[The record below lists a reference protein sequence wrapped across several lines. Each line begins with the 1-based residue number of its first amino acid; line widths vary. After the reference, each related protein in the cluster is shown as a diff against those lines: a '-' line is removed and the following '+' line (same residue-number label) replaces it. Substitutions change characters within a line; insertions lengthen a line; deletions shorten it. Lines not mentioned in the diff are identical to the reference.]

1 MLIRLENIVSIRFI
15 GKTGWWKVDVYKHFI
30 VNWHCYIEYPSN
42 LFQIEFN
49 WNKMAELLL
58 DSAIRFWVFMPI
70 VVITFFVG
78 MLRHYIS
85 IITTG
90 EKPVDK
96 QQLADR

>member
-1 MLIRLENIVSIRFI
+1 
-15 GKTGWWKVDVYKHFI
+15 
-30 VNWHCYIEYPSN
+30 
-42 LFQIEFN
+42 
-49 WNKMAELLL
+49 MAELLL
-58 DSAIRFWVFMPI
+58 DSDIRFWVFMPI

-85 IITTG
+85 IITAG

>member
-1 MLIRLENIVSIRFI
+1 
-15 GKTGWWKVDVYKHFI
+15 
-30 VNWHCYIEYPSN
+30 
-42 LFQIEFN
+42 
-49 WNKMAELLL
+49 MAELLL
-58 DSAIRFWVFMPI
+58 DSAIRFWVFMSI

-85 IITTG
+85 IITAG

>member
-1 MLIRLENIVSIRFI
+1 MFAS
-15 GKTGWWKVDVYKHFI
+15 
-30 VNWHCYIEYPSN
+30 
-42 LFQIEFN
+42 FQIFLRDSLT
-49 WNKMAELLL
+49 MAELLL
-58 DSAIRFWVFMPI
+58 DSDIRFWVFMPI

-85 IITTG
+85 IITAG

>member
-1 MLIRLENIVSIRFI
+1 
-15 GKTGWWKVDVYKHFI
+15 
-30 VNWHCYIEYPSN
+30 
-42 LFQIEFN
+42 
-49 WNKMAELLL
+49 MAELLL

-96 QQLADR
+96 QQLADSQALIRCRILRENGKYIPKEVCVTIYKFFFDINYSLGICYAKTFFC

>member
-1 MLIRLENIVSIRFI
+1 MNLIIEEIPLFFVSKNIHPTLFFR
-15 GKTGWWKVDVYKHFI
+15 YK
-30 VNWHCYIEYPSN
+30 
-42 LFQIEFN
+42 
-49 WNKMAELLL
+49 KMAELLL
-58 DSAIRFWVFMPI
+58 DSAIRFWVFMSI

-85 IITTG
+85 IITAG

>member
-1 MLIRLENIVSIRFI
+1 M
-15 GKTGWWKVDVYKHFI
+15 Y
-30 VNWHCYIEYPSN
+30 N
-42 LFQIEFN
+42 LFQIEQIT
-49 WNKMAELLL
+49 MAELLL

-85 IITTG
+85 IITAG